1 MAESTAHRD
10 AASEPVVNL
19 AVTLA
24 ESGGKPDD
32 YADLLDEL
40 RSLLRCPEWRQIRS
54 DRERTTDST
63 GRAKPPWSLEVLRQL
78 LERPRSL

>member
-1 MAESTAHRD
+1 VAESTARRD

-54 DRERTTDST
+54 HRERTEDCP
-63 GRAKPPWSLEVLRQL
+63 GRPQPPWGFEVLRQL

>member
-1 MAESTAHRD
+1 VAESTARRD

-40 RSLLRCPEWRQIRS
+40 RSLLRCPEWRQVRS
-54 DRERTTDST
+54 DRERTEDRP
-63 GRAKPPWSLEVLRQL
+63 GRPQTPWGFEALIVGEV
-78 LERPRSL
+78 

>member
-1 MAESTAHRD
+1 MAESAGRRD

-40 RSLLRCPEWRQIRS
+40 RSPPTVPRMAS
-54 DRERTTDST
+54 DSLSSRTNN
-63 GRAKPPWSLEVLRQL
+63 G
-78 LERPRSL
+78 

>member
-1 MAESTAHRD
+1 MSAESAGRRD

-19 AVTLA
+19 AVPSA

-40 RSLLRCPEWRQIRS
+40 RSPLRAQNGVRFALI
-54 DRERTTDST
+54 
-63 GRAKPPWSLEVLRQL
+63 
-78 LERPRSL
+78 